1 MSKYKVSAIVAGYN
15 VEEYIEECLDSLSSQ
30 TLRELEVIMIDDGS
44 PDKTGEIMDRY
55 SNKYE
60 NFKVVHQTNQGLSMV
75 RNNGMDIAEGE
86 FIAFV
91 DGDDIVPENAYAL
104 MYSMLAETGSDMVSG
119 GVNRTNGSKVTRSFL
134 HKKAVKDTVRKTN
147 IFNNP
152 ELIYDT
158 TSWNKLY
165 RKSLLLENH
174 LSFPKSMLYEDMPL
188 ELSCHL
194 LAKSVDIIEDCVYVW
209 RRREGE
215 NTSITQQRSD
225 MKNFLD
231 RIKSIEMCF
240 DAIDKYVTDEKKK
253 QRIKRNLEFKVLDLD
268 LMLYINAMNS
278 YDQNY
283 RKEVRTIILNLVN
296 KFDPNIINL
305 LVSSKKL
312 KYSLLMDNELESLAK
327 ISNYRA
333 ITFRKEK
340 PKKENGK
347 LYQEYKFV
355 TSNSGKPYKIEKTA
369 FTFNNR
375 MESIEV
381 NEENHLI
388 VKGHMYISQ
397 LDSKKSS
404 NIKATISILN
414 ITNQRDI
421 TIPLECKLKSKHVTR
436 KYGVKKSSIN
446 PLSRVYNYDYSGYSM
461 KLSLSEAQHI
471 LGEGRWKFK
480 INYFYEDI
488 AVEGIL
494 GQPQK
499 VKMPNYIF
507 IDETNV
513 LEFKANHDWE
523 LYIKSHEPNVLITDI
538 ISNDQNE
545 VAFAMKTK
553 ETNHKYQIYFEEDET
568 KDVWAKFSLMNK
580 QLVLSKDIL
589 EKTNEKII
597 NLYAFDT
604 ETYIKYSIY
613 SSIQKKFVNT
623 EEYDLIFGNQ
633 FNLMPKLYVTKNLV
647 YIENVSLSSNQELLL
662 TLKSNKNNLKDAVLE
677 IRSNKN
683 GKAHYF
689 NGNYLNSYEAS
700 FTIPLTN
707 QYSDF
712 IFELGKSSFHVLIKG
727 EKDYISTIPLF
738 KQSEDE
744 VTFFEKDHRI
754 GRDSQVKFYLSQ
766 LNFPVMSAKLLWAK
780 IDATP
785 FRRKVTR
792 KVIYPFLRLLPL
804 SKKTMVFDSYWSTA
818 FNCNPKAIY
827 NYMKEHYP
835 SYKLV
840 WVFDNPNIQVD
851 ETAIKIRKNT
861 FKYFYYLA
869 TAKYF
874 IENTNMPNI
883 FAKRKKQIDVQTL
896 HGTMLKTMGLDEPQ
910 FKYGSKKK
918 QNAFLARVANWDYL
932 ISSSDYQSE
941 ISKQAYLYKNQMLE
955 TGFPRND
962 VLYKQRDS
970 KDEIKERLG
979 IPKNK
984 KVLLYAPTFRSRDS
998 FNIHL
1003 DIEKMRESL
1012 SEEYVL
1018 ITRFHYFVAR
1028 SLNVP
1033 YNDKFVFDMSFYPA
1047 IEDLFIVTDILIT
1060 DYSSLMFDFGH
1071 LRRPILFYAFDL
1083 EEYVNDIR
1091 GIYLNFEEMVPGP
1104 IVKDTDT
1111 LVEAIENIENL
1122 SKEYKDREINF
1133 YNKFCQFGRGGEATK
1148 KVVERILTEPTPEGK
1163 SVPLL
1168 RNELKRILRVNS
1180 WYRIIFNK
1188 VGRLSKKD
1196 IIIFESF
1203 LARRYS
1209 DSPKAI
1215 YEYVKK
1221 HYPQYKLYW
1230 NVNKENIDYFQ
1241 KHKIPYI
1248 KRFSYSGIFK
1258 MARAKL
1264 WISNTRLPLWLEKP
1278 KGTLFVQTWHGT
1290 PLKTLGLDI
1299 ETVTMGGKSRETYR
1313 KEVIKDTSKWDYL
1326 VSPNH
1331 YSTEIFK
1338 SAFAMQ
1344 ENQILETG
1352 YPRNDLLYNFTAE
1365 MQQSIKESLNIPNDR
1380 KVILYT
1386 PTWRD
1391 NEYTKYDEYSIKLQ
1405 LDLELLREQ
1414 FDQEIVILIR
1424 AHYLISE
1431 NLDLSGYENF
1441 MIDVSDYEDIS
1452 ELYIISDCLIT
1463 DYSST
1468 FFDYA
1473 NLRRPMIFFAYD
1485 LETYADE
1492 IRGFYFD
1499 FRLKAPGPIVET
1511 TDQLV
1516 NELKKVVSNS
1526 FSYNYDS
1533 FIEEFCHLEDGH
1545 STERLVKEIFE
1556 RKENNE

>member
-30 TLRELEVIMIDDGS
+30 TLKELEVIMIDDGS

-568 KDVWAKFSLMNK
+568 KDVCAKFSLMNK

-623 EEYDLIFGNQ
+623 EEYDLI
-633 FNLMPKLYVTKNLV
+633 LV
-647 YIENVSLSSNQELLL
+647 ISL
-662 TLKSNKNNLKDAVLE
+662 
-677 IRSNKN
+677 I
-683 GKAHYF
+683 
-689 NGNYLNSYEAS
+689 
-700 FTIPLTN
+700 
-707 QYSDF
+707 
-712 IFELGKSSFHVLIKG
+712 
-727 EKDYISTIPLF
+727 
-738 KQSEDE
+738 
-744 VTFFEKDHRI
+744 
-754 GRDSQVKFYLSQ
+754 
-766 LNFPVMSAKLLWAK
+766 
-780 IDATP
+780 
-785 FRRKVTR
+785 
-792 KVIYPFLRLLPL
+792 
-804 SKKTMVFDSYWSTA
+804 
-818 FNCNPKAIY
+818 
-827 NYMKEHYP
+827 
-835 SYKLV
+835 
-840 WVFDNPNIQVD
+840 
-851 ETAIKIRKNT
+851 
-861 FKYFYYLA
+861 
-869 TAKYF
+869 
-874 IENTNMPNI
+874 
-883 FAKRKKQIDVQTL
+883 
-896 HGTMLKTMGLDEPQ
+896 
-910 FKYGSKKK
+910 
-918 QNAFLARVANWDYL
+918 
-932 ISSSDYQSE
+932 
-941 ISKQAYLYKNQMLE
+941 
-955 TGFPRND
+955 
-962 VLYKQRDS
+962 
-970 KDEIKERLG
+970 
-979 IPKNK
+979 
-984 KVLLYAPTFRSRDS
+984 
-998 FNIHL
+998 
-1003 DIEKMRESL
+1003 
-1012 SEEYVL
+1012 
-1018 ITRFHYFVAR
+1018 
-1028 SLNVP
+1028 
-1033 YNDKFVFDMSFYPA
+1033 
-1047 IEDLFIVTDILIT
+1047 
-1060 DYSSLMFDFGH
+1060 
-1071 LRRPILFYAFDL
+1071 
-1083 EEYVNDIR
+1083 
-1091 GIYLNFEEMVPGP
+1091 
-1104 IVKDTDT
+1104 
-1111 LVEAIENIENL
+1111 
-1122 SKEYKDREINF
+1122 
-1133 YNKFCQFGRGGEATK
+1133 
-1148 KVVERILTEPTPEGK
+1148 
-1163 SVPLL
+1163 
-1168 RNELKRILRVNS
+1168 
-1180 WYRIIFNK
+1180 
-1188 VGRLSKKD
+1188 
-1196 IIIFESF
+1196 
-1203 LARRYS
+1203 
-1209 DSPKAI
+1209 
-1215 YEYVKK
+1215 
-1221 HYPQYKLYW
+1221 
-1230 NVNKENIDYFQ
+1230 
-1241 KHKIPYI
+1241 
-1248 KRFSYSGIFK
+1248 
-1258 MARAKL
+1258 
-1264 WISNTRLPLWLEKP
+1264 
-1278 KGTLFVQTWHGT
+1278 
-1290 PLKTLGLDI
+1290 
-1299 ETVTMGGKSRETYR
+1299 
-1313 KEVIKDTSKWDYL
+1313 
-1326 VSPNH
+1326 
-1331 YSTEIFK
+1331 
-1338 SAFAMQ
+1338 
-1344 ENQILETG
+1344 
-1352 YPRNDLLYNFTAE
+1352 
-1365 MQQSIKESLNIPNDR
+1365 
-1380 KVILYT
+1380 
-1386 PTWRD
+1386 
-1391 NEYTKYDEYSIKLQ
+1391 
-1405 LDLELLREQ
+1405 
-1414 FDQEIVILIR
+1414 
-1424 AHYLISE
+1424 
-1431 NLDLSGYENF
+1431 
-1441 MIDVSDYEDIS
+1441 
-1452 ELYIISDCLIT
+1452 
-1463 DYSST
+1463 
-1468 FFDYA
+1468 
-1473 NLRRPMIFFAYD
+1473 
-1485 LETYADE
+1485 
-1492 IRGFYFD
+1492 
-1499 FRLKAPGPIVET
+1499 
-1511 TDQLV
+1511 
-1516 NELKKVVSNS
+1516 
-1526 FSYNYDS
+1526 
-1533 FIEEFCHLEDGH
+1533 
-1545 STERLVKEIFE
+1545 
-1556 RKENNE
+1556 